1 MQENLTA
8 KFRSQSFAPN
18 QIPVTN
24 QATSMSGAPA
34 ATGFV
39 DKHPDF
45 KKIEQGRP
53 DLSTDL
59 HPVNVTK
66 SPNPDWEWG
75 SGVKRSD
82 DFSHVDIDP
91 YAEGRPGMDNY
102 RLLISG
108 IVPRPIGLLSTR
120 SGDNKTEN
128 LSPMSYFQ
136 VVDHDPATFVVG
148 FSSRADR
155 PKDTWRNLLESGEC
169 VINIVSEDMVEAV
182 MATSVDAPYGVSE
195 WEISGLTRGE
205 TKTVKP
211 ARVKESVFSIEGKLV
226 DSKEF
231 NHHTKPGF
239 SIASLAIIE
248 AKWFWIR
255 SDALDE
261 TKNHIDLNVLKPI
274 AQLGGIAYARVTETF
289 ERPRKTWAEA
299 VKEAPWLADL
309 PNAK

>member
-1 MQENLTA
+1 MSA
-8 KFRSQSFAPN
+8 AP
-18 QIPVTN
+18 
-24 QATSMSGAPA
+24 SGAPA
-34 ATGFV
+34 ATATSGFV

-45 KKIEQGRP
+45 KKIEQSRP
-53 DLSTDL
+53 DFRTDL

-66 SPNPDWEWG
+66 SPNPDWTWG
-75 SGVKRSD
+75 SGVNRSSD
-82 DFSHVDIDP
+82 PSHVSIDP
-91 YAEGRPGMDNY
+91 YAPGRPWMDNY

-120 SGDNKTEN
+120 SFDNKTEN

-136 VVDHDPATFVVG
+136 VVDHDPPTFVVG

-182 MATSVDAPYGVSE
+182 MATAVDAPYGVSE
-195 WEISGLTRGE
+195 WEISGLTRGQ
-205 TKTVKP
+205 TRIVKP
-211 ARVKESVFSIEGKLV
+211 ARVKESVFAIEGKLV

-231 NHHTKPGF
+231 KHRTKPGF
-239 SIASLAIIE
+239 SSASIAIIE
-248 AKWFWIR
+248 AKWFWVR

-261 TKNHIDLNVLKPI
+261 TRNHIDLDVLRPI
-274 AQLGGIAYARVTETF
+274 AQLGGIAYGRVTETF
-289 ERPRKTWAEA
+289 ERPRKTWMDA
-299 VKEAPWLADL
+299 VKEAPWLAEL

>member
-1 MQENLTA
+1 MPKRVL
-8 KFRSQSFAPN
+8 
-18 QIPVTN
+18 VYN
-24 QATSMSGAPA
+24 QASPISGASPA
-34 ATGFV
+34 TSSFV

-45 KKIEQGRP
+45 EKVEQGRP
-53 DLSTDL
+53 DFKTDL
-59 HPVNVTK
+59 HPVHVTK
-66 SPNPDWEWG
+66 SPNPDWKYG
-75 SGVKRSD
+75 DGVKRLND
-82 DFSHVDIDP
+82 AFHVGIDP
-91 YAEGRPGMDNY
+91 YDDGRPWMDNY

-148 FSSRADR
+148 FSSRTDR

-205 TKTVKP
+205 TKVVKP
-211 ARVKESVFSIEGKLV
+211 SRVKESVFSIECKLA

-231 NHHTKPGF
+231 NHRTKPGF
-239 SIASLAIIE
+239 SVASIAILE
-248 AKWFWIR
+248 AKWFWVR

-261 TKNHIDLNVLKPI
+261 SRNHIDLNVLKPV

-289 ERPRKTWAEA
+289 ERPRKTWAQA
-299 VKEAPWLADL
+299 VEEAPWLADL
-309 PNAK
+309 AKAKK